1 MVQDCNAVWNGCLS
15 VIREEISEQSFKTW
29 FEPIRPIRLQENTL
43 TLQVPNRFFFEWLE
57 EHYIPVLRKSIRQT
71 LGPKANLEYNYTK
84 DDPWEKNG
92 KRKQP
97 AAFTPNTKSEVEKD
111 IRNPFVIPGIKRL
124 KIDPQL
130 NTTYTFENLI
140 VGDCNRL
147 ACSAAEAIA
156 NNPGGTAFNPL
167 FLFGDVGL
175 GKTHLA
181 QAIGNSVIKQR
192 EDKTVLYVSSE
203 KFTNQ
208 IIEAIKNNAVSDF
221 TNFYQLVNVLIIDD
235 IQFLAGKQKTQ
246 EIFFHIFNQLHQSG
260 NQIVLT
266 SDRAPKDLQGM
277 EERLISR
284 FKWGLSADLQAPDY
298 ETMMAIL
305 EYKSNQAGITFTPE
319 VKHYICDNIRHN
331 IRELEGVIVN
341 LIAHASLTG
350 KEIDLELAQKVIYN
364 VVINTGNVITMDH
377 IKKCVADHYEVPID
391 KLKSQTRKR
400 NVVLARQLSMYFAK
414 NITNHSLKA
423 IGESFGGRDHSTVIY
438 SVRAVN
444 DMIDTNAEFKRTV
457 KDIEKKLRQP
467 VG

>member
-1 MVQDCNAVWNGCLS
+1 MWNGCLNL
-15 VIREEISEQSFKTW
+15 IRQEISEQSFKTW

-57 EHYIPVLRKSIRQT
+57 EHYLPVLRKSIRQI
-71 LGPKANLEYNYTK
+71 LGSKANLEYNYVKEDPWQKNSRREQPPSKTAGTK
-84 DDPWEKNG
+84 DGE
-92 KRKQP
+92 Q
-97 AAFTPNTKSEVEKD
+97 D

-130 NTTYTFENLI
+130 NASYTFENLI

-147 ACSAAEAIA
+147 ACSAAEAISK
-156 NNPGGTAFNPL
+156 NPGGTAFNPL
-167 FLFGDVGL
+167 FIFGDVGL

-181 QAIGNSVIKQR
+181 QAIGNSVVRHR

-246 EIFFHIFNQLHQSG
+246 EIFFHIFNHLHQSG

-266 SDRAPKDLQGM
+266 SDRPPKDLQGM

-284 FKWGLSADLQAPDY
+284 FKWGLSADLQAPDF

-305 EYKSNQAGITFTPE
+305 EHKSVATGMNFSQE
-319 VKHYICDNIRHN
+319 VKSYICDNIRHN

-341 LIAHASLTG
+341 LIAHASLTK
-350 KEIDLELAQKVIYN
+350 KEIDIELVQKVIQN
-364 VVINTGNVITMDH
+364 VVVSTGAVITLDH
-377 IKKCVADHYEVPID
+377 IKKCVADHYEVPIE

-423 IGESFGGRDHSTVIY
+423 IGDSFGGRDHSTVIY

-444 DMIDTNAEFKRTV
+444 DMLDTDVEFKRTV

-467 VG
+467 VS

>member
-1 MVQDCNAVWNGCLS
+1 MVNDCHAVWNACLDI
-15 VIREEISEQSFKTW
+15 IRKEISEQSFKTW
-29 FEPIRPIRLQENTL
+29 FEPIRPTRLQESTL

-57 EHYIPVLRKSIRQT
+57 EHYLPVLRKAIRQVMGT
-71 LGPKANLEYNYTK
+71 KANLEYNYVK
-84 DDPWEKNG
+84 DDPWQKTGKQAANDGKVENG
-92 KRKQP
+92 KE
-97 AAFTPNTKSEVEKD
+97 TD

-130 NTTYTFENLI
+130 NTSYTFENLI

-156 NNPGGTAFNPL
+156 KNPGGTAFNPL
-167 FLFGDVGL
+167 FIFGDVGL

-181 QAIGNSVIKQR
+181 QAIGNAVVKQR

-208 IIEAIKNNAVSDF
+208 IIEAIKNNAVGDF
-221 TNFYQLVNVLIIDD
+221 TNFYQLVNLLIIDD

-284 FKWGLSADLQAPDY
+284 FKWGLSADLQAPDF

-305 EYKSNQAGITFTPE
+305 DHKSETAGISFAPE
-319 VKHYICDNIRHN
+319 VRQYICDHVRNN

-341 LIAHASLTG
+341 LSAHASLTG
-350 KEIDLELAQKVIYN
+350 KEIGIDLAQKVIHN
-364 VVINTGNVITMDH
+364 VVVHTGNVITLDH

-400 NVVLARQLSMYFAK
+400 NIVLARQLSMYFAK
-414 NITNHSLKA
+414 NITNYSLKA
-423 IGESFGGRDHSTVIY
+423 IGDSFGGRDHSTVIY

-444 DMIDTNAEFKRTV
+444 DMMDTNSEFKRTV
-457 KDIEKKLRQP
+457 KDLEKKLRQP
-467 VG
+467 VATN

>member
-1 MVQDCNAVWNGCLS
+1 MVQDCNAVWNGCLN
-15 VIREEISEQSFKTW
+15 VIREEISEQSYKTW

-57 EHYIPVLRKSIRQT
+57 EHYLQVLRKSIKQI
-71 LGPKANLEYNYTK
+71 LGPKGSLEYNYVK
-84 DDPWEKNG
+84 EDPWQK
-92 KRKQP
+92 KARQAKP
-97 AAFTPNTKSEVEKD
+97 ASTPPTETEND

-130 NTTYTFENLI
+130 NTSYTFENLI
-140 VGDCNRL
+140 VGDCNKL
-147 ACSAAEAIA
+147 AYSAAEAIA
-156 NNPGGTAFNPL
+156 KNPGGTAFNPL
-167 FLFGDVGL
+167 FIFGDVGL

-181 QAIGNSVIKQR
+181 QAIGNAVVKSR

-208 IIEAIKNNAVSDF
+208 IIEAIKNNAVGDF

-266 SDRAPKDLQGM
+266 SDRPPKDLQGM

-305 EYKSNQAGITFTPE
+305 EHKSSTAGINFSPE

-331 IRELEGVIVN
+331 IRELEGVIIN
-341 LIAHASLTG
+341 LIAHASLTR

-364 VVINTGNVITMDH
+364 VVINTGSVITLDH
-377 IKKCVADHYEVPID
+377 IKKCVADHYEVPIE

-423 IGESFGGRDHSTVIY
+423 IGDSFGGRDHSTVIY

-444 DMIDTNAEFKRTV
+444 DMLDTDAEFKRTV

>member
-1 MVQDCNAVWNGCLS
+1 MKDCHAVWNGCLN
-15 VIREEISEQSFKTW
+15 VIREEISEQSFRTW
-29 FEPIRPIRLQENTL
+29 FEPIRPIRLFDNTL

-57 EHYIPVLRKSIRQT
+57 EHYLPVLRKSIRQT
-71 LGPKANLEYNYTK
+71 LGPKANLEYNYVK
-84 DDPWEKNG
+84 DDPWQKNG
-92 KRKQP
+92 KRKAP
-97 AAFTPNTKSEVEKD
+97 TSTPSAEVEND

-130 NTTYTFENLI
+130 NTSYTFENLI

-181 QAIGNSVIKQR
+181 QAIGNSVVKQR

-260 NQIVLT
+260 NQIILT

-305 EYKSNQAGITFTPE
+305 EHKSSAAGITFTPE

-341 LIAHASLTG
+341 LIAHASLTR
-350 KEIDLELAQKVIYN
+350 KEIDIELAQKVINN
-364 VVINTGNVITMDH
+364 VVVNTGAFITLDH

-400 NVVLARQLSMYFAK
+400 NIVLARQLSMYFAK

-423 IGESFGGRDHSTVIY
+423 IGDSFGGRDHSTVIY

-444 DMIDTNAEFKRTV
+444 DMIDTDAEFKRTV
-457 KDIEKKLRQP
+457 RDIEKKLRLP
-467 VG
+467 VS

>member
-1 MVQDCNAVWNGCLS
+1 MVQDCHAVWNGCLD
-15 VIREEISEQSFKTW
+15 VIRQEISEQSFRTW

-57 EHYIPVLRKSIRQT
+57 EHYLAVLRKSIRQT
-71 LGPKANLEYNYTK
+71 LGPKANLEYNYVK
-84 DDPWEKNG
+84 DDPWQKNA
-92 KRKQP
+92 KQKTASAP
-97 AAFTPNTKSEVEKD
+97 TGNEAEND

-130 NTTYTFENLI
+130 NTSYTFENLI

-147 ACSAAEAIA
+147 AYSAAEAIA

-167 FLFGDVGL
+167 FIFGDVGL

-181 QAIGNSVIKQR
+181 QAIGNAVVKKR

-284 FKWGLSADLQAPDY
+284 FKWGLSADLQAPDF

-305 EYKSNQAGITFTPE
+305 DHKSVMAGVTFTPE
-319 VKHYICDNIRHN
+319 VKQYICDNIRHN

-341 LIAHASLTG
+341 LVAHASLTR
-350 KEIDLELAQKVIYN
+350 KAIDIDLAQKVINN
-364 VVINTGNVITMDH
+364 VVVNSGSVITLDH

-423 IGESFGGRDHSTVIY
+423 IGDSFGGRDHSTVIY

-444 DMIDTNAEFKRTV
+444 DMIDTDAEFKRTV
-457 KDIEKKLRQP
+457 KDLEKKLRQP
-467 VG
+467 A

>member
-1 MVQDCNAVWNGCLS
+1 MVQDCNAVWNGCLN
-15 VIREEISEQSFKTW
+15 VIREEISEQSYKTW
-29 FEPIRPIRLQENTL
+29 FEPIRPIRLQEDTL

-57 EHYIPVLRKSIRQT
+57 EHYLPVLRKSIRQT
-71 LGPKANLEYNYTK
+71 LGPKANLEYNFIK
-84 DDPWEKNG
+84 DDPWQKG
-92 KRKQP
+92 VKRP
-97 AAFTPNTKSEVEKD
+97 PSSSNAAATKDNEQD

-147 ACSAAEAIA
+147 ACSAAEAISK
-156 NNPGGTAFNPL
+156 NPGGTAFNPL

-181 QAIGNSVIKQR
+181 QAIGNAVVKHR

-208 IIEAIKNNAVSDF
+208 IIEAIKNNAVGDF

-266 SDRAPKDLQGM
+266 SDRPPKDLQGM

-305 EYKSNQAGITFTPE
+305 DHKSSAAGISFTPE

-331 IRELEGVIVN
+331 IRELEGVIIN
-341 LIAHASLTG
+341 LIAHASLTR
-350 KEIDLELAQKVIYN
+350 KAIDIELAQKVIHN
-364 VVINTGNVITMDH
+364 VVNAGAVITLDH
-377 IKKCVADHYEVPID
+377 IKKCVADYYEVPID

-423 IGESFGGRDHSTVIY
+423 IGDSFGGRDHSTVIY

-444 DMIDTNAEFKRTV
+444 DMLDTDAEFKRTV

-467 VG
+467 VTAV

>member
-1 MVQDCNAVWNGCLS
+1 MIMVQDCNAVWSGCLN
-15 VIREEISEQSFKTW
+15 VIREEISEQSFRTW

-43 TLQVPNRFFFEWLE
+43 TLQVPNKFFFEWLE
-57 EHYIPVLRKSIRQT
+57 EHYLPVLRKSIRQT
-71 LGPKANLEYNYTK
+71 LGPKANLEYNYAK
-84 DDPWEKNG
+84 DDPWQKNG

-97 AAFTPNTKSEVEKD
+97 AASTTHEVEND

-130 NTTYTFENLI
+130 NTSYTFENLI

-181 QAIGNSVIKQR
+181 QAIGNAVVKQR
-192 EDKTVLYVSSE
+192 DDKTVLYVSSE

-266 SDRAPKDLQGM
+266 SDRPPKDLQGM

-305 EYKSNQAGITFTPE
+305 EHKSSFAGISFSPE

-341 LIAHASLTG
+341 LIAHASLTR
-350 KEIDLELAQKVIYN
+350 KEIDIELAQKVIYN
-364 VVINTGNVITMDH
+364 VVINTGSVITLEH
-377 IKKCVADHYEVPID
+377 IKKCVADHFEVSIE

-423 IGESFGGRDHSTVIY
+423 IGDSFGGRDHSTVIY
-438 SVRAVN
+438 SVKAVN
-444 DMIDTNAEFKRTV
+444 DMIDTDAEFKRTV

>member
-1 MVQDCNAVWNGCLS
+1 MVQDCNAVWNGCLT

-29 FEPIRPIRLQENTL
+29 FEPIRPIRLNDNTL

-57 EHYIPVLRKSIRQT
+57 EHYLTVLRKSIRQT
-71 LGPKANLEYNYTK
+71 LGPKANLEYNYVK
-84 DDPWEKNG
+84 DDPWQKNG
-92 KRKQP
+92 KRSSPSSSP
-97 AAFTPNTKSEVEKD
+97 ATAKDVEND

-130 NTTYTFENLI
+130 NTSYTFENLI

-192 EDKTVLYVSSE
+192 DDKTVLYVSSE

-305 EYKSNQAGITFTPE
+305 EHKSGTAGINFSPE

-341 LIAHASLTG
+341 LIAHASLTR
-350 KEIDLELAQKVIYN
+350 KEIDIELAQKVIYN
-364 VVINTGNVITMDH
+364 VVINTGSVITLDH

-400 NVVLARQLSMYFAK
+400 NIVLARQLSMYFAK

-423 IGESFGGRDHSTVIY
+423 IGDSFGGRDHSTVIY

-444 DMIDTNAEFKRTV
+444 DMIDTDAEFKRTV

-467 VG
+467 VS